1 MLTAAP
7 SRRTRPWAA
16 APGYGGASSCR
27 PSPRTYDEKVQ
38 FLPSSTGTADS
49 VTVTRQAP
57 ASAAEGGGRGAGAA
71 APAAWAGGK
80 RAPELLTPE
89 LSPEGRG
96 WPGRWGRGGAE
107 EPGEERRRRGQT
119 RAGVQR
125 APVQVRTPPS
135 REKDEDRNGNFTR
148 EPFPAATGPHE
159 ASMCRLGT
167 VWLSPFHFTDY
178 ETQVNALPK
187 GSQPS
192 EAEARLQPTLGYN
205 RGSRKGQ
212 GLSGQ

>member
-1 MLTAAP
+1 M
-7 SRRTRPWAA
+7 
-16 APGYGGASSCR
+16 
-27 PSPRTYDEKVQ
+27 
-38 FLPSSTGTADS
+38 
-49 VTVTRQAP
+49 TRQAP

-89 LSPEGRG
+89 LRPEGRG
-96 WPGRWGRGGAE
+96 WPGR
-107 EPGEERRRRGQT
+107 GQT
-119 RAGVQR
+119 RAAVQR